1 MKHIK
6 AEILCV
12 GTEILL
18 GDIVNTNAAY
28 LAAELAALGI
38 EVYHQS
44 VVGDNP
50 GRLQES
56 LVLAF
61 SRADMVVMTGGLGP
75 TYDDLTKETV
85 AAYFG
90 ESMHIDECS
99 RQRIADFFMAKGMEA
114 TPNNLK
120 QAQMPEHAVIF
131 QNDAGTAP
139 GLALEKDG
147 KTAILL
153 PGPPFEMKT
162 MFERYVRPWLAQ
174 RSDHVLVS
182 RTLHLHGIGESA
194 VEYRLKALMERSDNP
209 TVAPYAKQGEVQ
221 LRITALA
228 ENREQG
234 YQMIQPIVEEIQ
246 REMGEYIY
254 GIDIGNQETAL
265 VKLLREKKA
274 KIATAESCTGGLL
287 SKRITDVAGASE
299 VFEFGVCTY
308 ANGMKEKVL
317 GVDHADLERL
327 GAVSPEVAAQM
338 AKGARVVSGAEIG
351 IGITGIA
358 GPGGGTPEKPVGLI
372 YIAVDS
378 DLYCEVEKYL
388 PGHNGMSRDALRFAA
403 TQHALRLAIQ
413 AANLLKTER
422 KA

>member
-1 MKHIK
+1 MKQIK

-28 LAAELAALGI
+28 LAKELAALGI
-38 EVYHQS
+38 DVYHQS

-50 GRLQES
+50 ARLKSELQQ
-56 LVLAF
+56 AF
-61 SRADMVVMTGGLGP
+61 TRADLVVMTGGLGP

-90 ESMHIDECS
+90 EKMRLDEES
-99 RQRIADFFMAKGMEA
+99 ARRIEAFFAAKGVEA

-120 QAQMPEHAVIF
+120 QAEMPEHAVIF
-131 QNDAGTAP
+131 KNDAGTAP
-139 GLALEKDG
+139 GLALEKNG
-147 KTAILL
+147 KAAILL
-153 PGPPFEMKT
+153 PGPPFEMQT
-162 MFERYVRPWLAQ
+162 MFERSVRPWLAQ
-174 RSDHVLVS
+174 RADHVLVS
-182 RTLHLHGIGESA
+182 HTIHLHGIGESA
-194 VEYRLKALMERSDNP
+194 VEYQLRERMEKGKNP
-209 TVAPYAKQGEVQ
+209 TIAPYAKQGEVQ
-221 LRITALA
+221 LRITAA
-228 ENREQG
+228 APTREAADAL
-234 YQMIQPIVEEIQ
+234 IRPEVDAICAKL
-246 REMGEYIY
+246 REYVY
-254 GIDIGNQETAL
+254 GVDIGNQETAL
-265 VKLLREKKA
+265 VELLCQKHA

-308 ANGMKEKVL
+308 ANRMKEQVL
-317 GVDHADLERL
+317 GVSKHDLDTL

-338 AKGARVVSGAEIG
+338 ASGARRVAGAEVG

-378 DLYCEVEKYL
+378 PNYTHVEKYL
-388 PGHNGMSRDALRFAA
+388 PGHSGLSRDALRYAA
-403 TQHALRLAIQ
+403 TQQALRLAIY
-413 AANLLKTER
+413 AA
-422 KA
+422 KAL

>member
-1 MKHIK
+1 MKQIK

-28 LAAELAALGI
+28 LAKELAALGI
-38 EVYHQS
+38 DVYHQS

-50 GRLQES
+50 ARLKSELQQ
-56 LVLAF
+56 AF
-61 SRADMVVMTGGLGP
+61 TRADLVVMTGGLGP

-90 ESMHIDECS
+90 ERMRLDEES
-99 RQRIADFFMAKGMEA
+99 ARRIAAFFAAKSVEA

-120 QAQMPEHAVIF
+120 QAEMPEHAVIF
-131 QNDAGTAP
+131 KNDAGTAP
-139 GLALEKDG
+139 GLALEKNG
-147 KTAILL
+147 KAAILL
-153 PGPPFEMKT
+153 PGPPFEMQT
-162 MFERYVRPWLAQ
+162 MFERSVRPWLAQ
-174 RSDHVLVS
+174 RADHVLVS
-182 RTLHLHGIGESA
+182 HTIHLHGIGESA
-194 VEYRLKALMERSDNP
+194 VEYRLRERMEKGKNP
-209 TVAPYAKQGEVQ
+209 TIAPYAKQGEVQ
-221 LRITALA
+221 LRITAAAPTREAADALIRPEVDAICA
-228 ENREQG
+228 ELQ
-234 YQMIQPIVEEIQ
+234 
-246 REMGEYIY
+246 EYVY
-254 GIDIGNQETAL
+254 GVDIGNQETAL
-265 VKLLREKKA
+265 VELLRQKHA

-308 ANGMKEKVL
+308 ANRMKEQVL
-317 GVDHADLERL
+317 GVSKHDLDTL

-338 AKGARVVSGAEIG
+338 ASGARRVAGAEVG

-378 DLYCEVEKYL
+378 PNYTHVEKYL
-388 PGHNGMSRDALRFAA
+388 PGHSGLSRDALRYAA
-403 TQHALRLAIQ
+403 TQQALRLAIH
-413 AANLLKTER
+413 AA
-422 KA
+422 KAL